1 MTRTGVDPGALLTND
16 PARAAQALARGDLA
30 VLPTETVYGLGA
42 RASDPSAVARVYAVK
57 GRPADHPLIVHL
69 PSADAVRMWAAEV
82 PDYAARLAHAL
93 WPGSLT
99 LVLPRGPRA
108 GLHVTGGQATVGLRV
123 PDHPATLAVLERL
136 GDGVAAPSANRF
148 GRVSP
153 TRAEHVLAEIGDQL
167 VLGRDVVLDGGP
179 CRVGVESTIV
189 DATGPAPR
197 ILRPGGVSAEQVSDV
212 CGMAIDPTPSRTRA
226 PGTRATHYAPRA
238 HVRVTTAAGLP
249 DEIGPRASA
258 PGQAPE
264 VGLLA
269 PASVPTPD
277 GVVRLAA
284 PATVDAYAT
293 ALYAGLREADALRLT
308 RVIAIPPTGSGL
320 AEAVRDRLARAAA
333 GSA

>member
-1 MTRTGVDPGALLTND
+1 MTRTGVDPGGLLTND
-16 PARAAQALARGDLA
+16 PARAALALARGDLA

-69 PSADAVRMWAAEV
+69 PSADAVRMWAAKV

-99 LVLPRGPRA
+99 LVLPRGQRA

-123 PDHPATLAVLERL
+123 PDHPDTLAVLERL
-136 GDGVAAPSANRF
+136 DDGVAAPSANRF

-153 TRAEHVLAEIGDQL
+153 TTAEHAMAEIGDQL
-167 VLGRDVVLDGGP
+167 VPGRDVVLNGGP

-197 ILRPGGVSAEQVSDV
+197 ILRPGGVSAEQVSEV
-212 CGMAIDPTPSRTRA
+212 GEVAIDPTPSRARA
-226 PGTRATHYAPRA
+226 PGTLAAHYAPRA

-249 DEIGPRASA
+249 DEIGSRSGA
-258 PGQAPE
+258 PGEIPD

-269 PASVPTPD
+269 LASVPTPD
-277 GVVRLAA
+277 SVVRLAA
-284 PATVDAYAT
+284 PATVDAYA
-293 ALYAGLREADALRLT
+293 AGLYAGLREADALRLT

-320 AEAVRDRLARAAA
+320 AEAVQDRLARAAA